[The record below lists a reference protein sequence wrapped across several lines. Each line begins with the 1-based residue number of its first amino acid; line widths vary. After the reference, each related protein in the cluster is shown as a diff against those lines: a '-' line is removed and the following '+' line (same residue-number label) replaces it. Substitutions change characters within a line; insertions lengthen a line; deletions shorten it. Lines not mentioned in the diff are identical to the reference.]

1 MWCVSLRDDLVASFR
16 WIDGHADVWPWFV
29 DADLFA
35 DIVEALAR
43 PFEENRI
50 TKVVGIEAR
59 AFLLAGAVARRLD
72 AGVVPIRKRGALFP
86 GKHLSTTTAPDYR
99 GRTIDLLVQEDSL
112 SGSDRVVLVDDWL
125 ESGSQAKAA
134 IDLIRRAGAHV
145 VGVAVI
151 VDDSDPA
158 VDLQLPRFH
167 PLIRV
172 ELLGP
177 SGP

>member
-1 MWCVSLRDDLVASFR
+1 MWRVGLQDDLVKSFR
-16 WIDGHADVWPWFV
+16 WIDGHADVWRWFA

-43 PFEENRI
+43 PFDQDRI

-59 AFLLAGAVARRLD
+59 AFILAGAVARRLD

-86 GKHLSTTTAPDYR
+86 GKHLSATTAPDYR
-99 GRTIDLLVQEDSL
+99 GRAIDLLLQEDAL
-112 SGSDRVVLVDDWL
+112 SGSDRVVVVDDWL
-125 ESGSQAKAA
+125 EIGSQAKAA
-134 IDLIRRAGAHV
+134 VDLIRQAGARV

-151 VDDSDPA
+151 VDDSDLA

>member
-1 MWCVSLRDDLVASFR
+1 MWRMSLQDDLVTSFR
-16 WIDGHADVWPWFV
+16 WIDGHADVWRWFA
-29 DADLFA
+29 DAGLFA

-43 PFEENRI
+43 PFEQDRI

-59 AFLLAGAVARRLD
+59 AFILAGAVARWLD

-86 GKHLSTTTAPDYR
+86 GKHLSATTAPDYR
-99 GRTIDLLVQEDSL
+99 GRAVDLLLQEDAL
-112 SGSDRVVLVDDWL
+112 SGSDRVVVVDDWL
-125 ESGSQAKAA
+125 EIGSQAKAA
-134 IDLIRRAGAHV
+134 IDLIRDAGAHV

-172 ELLGP
+172 NLLCP
-177 SGP
+177 SGS

>member
-1 MWCVSLRDDLVASFR
+1 
-16 WIDGHADVWPWFV
+16 
-29 DADLFA
+29 
-35 DIVEALAR
+35 
-43 PFEENRI
+43 
-50 TKVVGIEAR
+50 
-59 AFLLAGAVARRLD
+59 LD

-86 GKHLSTTTAPDYR
+86 GKHLSTTTAPDHR
-99 GRTIDLLVQEDSL
+99 GRTIDLLLQEGVL
-112 SGSDRVVLVDDWL
+112 SGSDRVLVVDDRL
-125 ESGSQAKAA
+125 EIGSQAKAA
-134 IDLIRRAGAHV
+134 IDLIRQAGAHV

-177 SGP
+177 SAS